1 MEIVRDGKLTFGAY
15 LLFAKEYCSISD
27 IQIGRFKSEITII
40 DSISLDTDL
49 FRDLYGGV
57 SIADLLSNN
66 YTSKSRNKLVAK
78 AFKEIGLIERYGS
91 GIKRILNI
99 CFDYGVIAPTFEV
112 IHQGLKVVV
121 FKKKLKNDTLNE
133 RQKKY

>member
-40 DSISLDTDL
+40 DSISLYTDL

-57 SIADLLSNN
+57 SLADLLSNN

-78 AFKEIGLIERYGS
+78 AFK
-91 GIKRILNI
+91 
-99 CFDYGVIAPTFEV
+99 
-112 IHQGLKVVV
+112 
-121 FKKKLKNDTLNE
+121 
-133 RQKKY
+133 